1 MRYCTVRQLSFKQP
15 VLKKPVHGQLLPGQS
30 VPGPV
35 AGLSLLPWVLL
46 WQAQEQALQSMPSRW
61 TNPFQAMMRRAAKV
75 PQRRNPARA
84 KKTKKS
90 LLQNP

>member
-15 VLKKPVHGQLLPGQS
+15 VLKKPVHGQLL
-30 VPGPV
+30 PGPV